1 MKKQRLGDILLA
13 RGAVDTLQL
22 QSALAFQRQWGMP
35 LGQVV
40 VDQGFCAAD
49 DVFSALAEQTG
60 LAAVDLDEQ
69 TLDPR
74 LTRLVPLK
82 VAEAHRVVPLRLEG
96 PRDGVLVVA
105 IAAPATLTSLDVV
118 KSVSGKRVVAR
129 LAPDTAIRRAIGRL
143 YRGEVHAAQQAE
155 AAEAIAL
162 PEADEAMPFMASCL
176 AEDVI
181 VGLGP
186 HGRGVKQQSPTM
198 ELEGLPLLSPL
209 ELDSVLSELVSVVDA
224 VMAGPQPA
232 VTVEPPRVLVYG
244 WGAEASE
251 GLVRVL
257 GEEGIAA
264 RVATTAELHEASEDM
279 VVVTPLPSAEALGQ
293 RLKAQLLVAGKEPEL
308 ELMRAQAV
316 GARGF
321 VAAPVDPDLLM
332 RAVRRLLRSAEK
344 LLPWNLS

>member
-13 RGAVDTLQL
+13 RGVVDSLQL
-22 QSALAFQRQWGMP
+22 QSALAFQRQWGLP

-49 DVFSALAEQTG
+49 QVFSALAEQTG
-60 LAAVDLDEQ
+60 LAAVELDEQ

-74 LTRLVPLK
+74 LARLVPLK

-96 PRDGVLVVA
+96 PREAVLVVA
-105 IAAPATLTSLDVV
+105 IAAPAMLDSLDVV

-129 LAPDTAIRRAIGRL
+129 LAPDLAIRRAIGRL
-143 YRGEVHAAQQAE
+143 YRGEVHAAPRPE
-155 AAEAIAL
+155 PRKMFAL

-186 HGRGVKQQSPTM
+186 HGQCARVQSSP
-198 ELEGLPLLSPL
+198 LEQDGLPLLSPL
-209 ELDSVLSELVSVVDA
+209 ELDTVLSELVSVVDA
-224 VMAGPQPA
+224 VLAGPQPE
-232 VTVEPPRVLVYG
+232 VTVVPARVLVYG

-257 GEEGIAA
+257 GEQGIAA
-264 RVATTAELHEASEDM
+264 RVASTAEVYEASEDM
-279 VVVTPLPSAEALGQ
+279 VVVSPLPSAEALGQ
-293 RLKAQLLVAGKEPEL
+293 RLKAQLLVAGKEPGL

-321 VAAPVDPDLLM
+321 LAAPVDQELLL
-332 RAVRRLLRSAEK
+332 RAVRRLLRAAEK
-344 LLPWNLS
+344 LLPWHLS

>member
-13 RGAVDTLQL
+13 RGVVDTLQL
-22 QSALAFQRQWGMP
+22 QSALAFQRKWGMP

-49 DVFSALAEQTG
+49 DVFSALTEQTG
-60 LAAVDLDEQ
+60 LAAVELDEQ

-74 LTRLVPLK
+74 LARLVPLK
-82 VAEAHRVVPLRLEG
+82 VAESHRVVPLRLEG
-96 PRDGVLVVA
+96 SRDAVLVVA
-105 IAAPATLTSLDVV
+105 IAAPATLISLDVV

-143 YRGEVHAAQQAE
+143 YRGEVHALQRPEDQVAVS
-155 AAEAIAL
+155 L
-162 PEADEAMPFMASCL
+162 PEADEDMPFMANCL

-186 HGRGVKQQSPTM
+186 HGRSVKQQSPAM
-198 ELEGLPLLSPL
+198 ELDGLPLLSPL
-209 ELDSVLSELVSVVDA
+209 ELDTVLSELVSVVDA

-232 VTVEPPRVLVYG
+232 ITVEPPRVQVYG

-257 GEEGIAA
+257 GEAGIAA
-264 RVATTAELHEASEDM
+264 RVATSSEVYDAGEDM
-279 VVVTPLPSAEALGQ
+279 VVISPLPSAEALGQ
-293 RLKAQLLVAGKEPEL
+293 RLKAQLLVAGKEPEM
-308 ELMRAQAV
+308 ELMRAQAL

-321 VAAPVDPDLLM
+321 VTAPVDPDLLM
-332 RAVRRLLRSAEK
+332 RAVRRLLRSAER